1 MSTVVATAP
10 SFAVTTIASGHVGS
24 VAVIRI
30 IPICIPP
37 GKVMIRFYYDR
48 GRGLILIISDW
59 GWRVVGRWPGIDIS
73 LPQRLFIVFLGVA
86 ISIWRHG
93 HIGGVN
99 RNTSHAANRT
109 CADKT
114 KQDQQ
119 R

>member
-1 MSTVVATAP
+1 MIATAP
-10 SFAVTTIASGHVGS
+10 SLTVTAIASCHIGSKAVMRITSVG
-24 VAVIRI
+24 
-30 IPICIPP
+30 IPP

-73 LPQRLFIVFLGVA
+73 LPQRLLIVFLGVA

-99 RNTSHAANRT
+99 RNTSHAVNRT
-109 CADKT
+109 CADKA
-114 KQDQQ
+114 KQYQP